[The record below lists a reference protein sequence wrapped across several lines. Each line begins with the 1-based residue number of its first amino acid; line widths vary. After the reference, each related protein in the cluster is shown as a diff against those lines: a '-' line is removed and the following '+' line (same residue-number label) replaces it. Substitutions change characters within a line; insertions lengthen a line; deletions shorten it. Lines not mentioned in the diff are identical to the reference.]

1 MWGGR
6 EGAQVDK
13 EHDKIQDEDTTADRG
28 HELIG
33 WPHDSSS
40 TAGLCVGMRGEF
52 GKRKK
57 LIFFCCRLFRIFEVR
72 SGSQTV
78 S

>member
-13 EHDKIQDEDTTADRG
+13 EHDKIQDEDTKAYRG

-33 WPHDSSS
+33 WPHVNSS
-40 TAGLCVGMRGEF
+40 TAGIYVERGKF
-52 GKRKK
+52 GKSRKEK
-57 LIFFCCRLFRIFEVR
+57 P
-72 SGSQTV
+72 
-78 S
+78 

>member
-13 EHDKIQDEDTTADRG
+13 EHDKIQDEDTTAYRG

-33 WPHDSSS
+33 WPHDSSP
-40 TAGLCVGMRGEF
+40 TAG
-52 GKRKK
+52 
-57 LIFFCCRLFRIFEVR
+57 I
-72 SGSQTV
+72 
-78 S
+78 

>member
-13 EHDKIQDEDTTADRG
+13 EHDKIQDEDTTAYRG

-40 TAGLCVGMRGEF
+40 TLCDLQADA
-52 GKRKK
+52 KK
-57 LIFFCCRLFRIFEVR
+57 LPHKEFL
-72 SGSQTV
+72 
-78 S
+78 